1 MRADVTVGCEV
12 GQGTA
17 QDVRQVRTIHEAAHR
32 STDALLGYLI
42 LAHWAVALALAPV
55 HGTWSA
61 ALLVG
66 GATSI
71 GTFLLTRLRPGA
83 LVTRLVVGVAL
94 MVYSGLFIHQAHGLV
109 EMHFHVFVALA
120 FTLPYRDWR
129 VSVAAA
135 TTIALHHVLF
145 FVLQHLGW
153 PVWMVNHGHGFWIV
167 AVHAAF
173 VAFETAV
180 LVYLAV
186 QMRRTDA
193 TSQAVFDA
201 ASRLAMGDLEVDV
214 PGDGAAAAVRRM
226 VAMLRAFDAE
236 TGALAERVRTGERAA
251 GREARVQLP
260 GVFAGMM
267 DRLDD
272 AARAADALHRSA
284 REEAAQAL
292 AFVAELRGVAARLRD
307 RDLSARLT
315 AARDGRYADV
325 AAALDAAFAQLGA
338 AIGEVGGT
346 TAEMAVATR
355 RIAGESA
362 ALAGSAAT
370 QAASLTEV
378 VERLQALDAMAAQNS
393 EGALQAR
400 ARAATA
406 HDVSAAGVG
415 EIRQLAD
422 AVAQMR
428 ASADATARIVRTI
441 DEIAFQTN
449 LLALNAA
456 VEAARA
462 GDAGRGFAVVAEEV
476 RALALRSAEAARS
489 TSTLIEESVRHT
501 ESGVALTEA
510 VVQRLQEIDGGVSAV
525 TALIAAIAEA
535 SDAQRRQ
542 VGQLNAAVERMHA
555 TTRQTAAGA
564 EDSAGA
570 AAELSAQAARL
581 EETVGRFAIE
591 PVLDGSGDVSSDPV
605 PDRSRRTTGA
615 QTVARPAR
623 PSRRQHASV

>member
-1 MRADVTVGCEV
+1 MRAEAERMGAV
-12 GQGTA
+12 GQGTTQGGDA
-17 QDVRQVRTIHEAAHR
+17 GRTIHEAAHR

-42 LAHWAVALALAPV
+42 LAHWVLALALAPV
-55 HGTWSA
+55 HDTWRA
-61 ALLVG
+61 AIAVG
-66 GATSI
+66 GAVSV

-83 LVTRLVVGVAL
+83 LVTRLAVGVAL

-135 TTIALHHVLF
+135 ATIALHHVLF
-145 FVLQHLGW
+145 YVLQHLGW

-167 AVHAAF
+167 GVHAAF

-186 QMRRTDA
+186 QMRRTDES
-193 TSQAVFDA
+193 SQAVFDA
-201 ASRLAMGDLEVDV
+201 ADRLATGDLDV
-214 PGDGAAAAVRRM
+214 HVAGDGAAAAVRRV

-236 TGALAERVRTGERAA
+236 TTALAERVRTGERDASAA
-251 GREARVQLP
+251 VARSVELR

-272 AARAADALHRSA
+272 AARSADALHRSA

-292 AFVAELRGVAARLRD
+292 AFVGELRGVAGRLRD

-346 TAEMAVATR
+346 TVEMAHATR
-355 RIAGESA
+355 RIAAESA

-393 EGALQAR
+393 EGAAQAR

-406 HDVSAAGVG
+406 HEVSAAGVA
-415 EIRQLAD
+415 EIRQLAE

-555 TTRQTAAGA
+555 TTRQTAEGA

-581 EETVGRFAIE
+581 EETVGRFA
-591 PVLDGSGDVSSDPV
+591 
-605 PDRSRRTTGA
+605 GA
-615 QTVARPAR
+615 EVRGPASEAAGARAALRPAR

>member
-1 MRADVTVGCEV
+1 MRADAMAGLGAGRGTE
-12 GQGTA
+12 QG
-17 QDVRQVRTIHEAAHR
+17 VEQVHTIHEAAHR
-32 STDALLGYLI
+32 STDALLGWLV
-42 LAHWAVALALAPV
+42 LAHLVVALALAPV

-61 ALLVG
+61 ALGVG
-66 GATSI
+66 GVVSV

-83 LVTRLVVGVAL
+83 LVTRLAVGVAL

-135 TTIALHHVLF
+135 ATIALHHVLF
-145 FVLQHLGW
+145 YVLQHLGW
-153 PVWMVNHGHGFWIV
+153 PVWMVNHEHGFWIV

-193 TSQAVFDA
+193 SSQAVFDA
-201 ASRLAMGDLEVDV
+201 ASRLAAGDLDV
-214 PGDGAAAAVRRM
+214 RIAGDGAAAAMRRV

-236 TGALAERVRTGERAA
+236 TTALAARVRTGER
-251 GREARVQLP
+251 EASADADGAVELR

-267 DRLDD
+267 ARLED
-272 AARAADALHRSA
+272 AAGAADALHRSA
-284 REEAAQAL
+284 HEEAAQAL

-315 AARDGRYADV
+315 AARDGQYADV

-346 TAEMAVATR
+346 TAEMADATR

-378 VERLQALDAMAAQNS
+378 VERLQALDAIAVQNS
-393 EGALQAR
+393 DGAEQAR

-406 HDVSAAGVG
+406 HEVSAAGVG
-415 EIRQLAD
+415 EIRQLAN

-428 ASADATARIVRTI
+428 TSAESTARIVRTI

-476 RALALRSAEAARS
+476 RALALRSAEAARN
-489 TSTLIEESVRHT
+489 T
-501 ESGVALTEA
+501 
-510 VVQRLQEIDGGVSAV
+510 
-525 TALIAAIAEA
+525 
-535 SDAQRRQ
+535 
-542 VGQLNAAVERMHA
+542 
-555 TTRQTAAGA
+555 
-564 EDSAGA
+564 
-570 AAELSAQAARL
+570 
-581 EETVGRFAIE
+581 
-591 PVLDGSGDVSSDPV
+591 
-605 PDRSRRTTGA
+605 
-615 QTVARPAR
+615 
-623 PSRRQHASV
+623 